1 MQCNTGGGGGDGG
14 VSLLVINDPK
24 TGVVGGKTL
33 SELLRGVKTGI
44 DGLTL
49 TGATITLSTIKLNTR
64 CVVIVVFLVVVF
76 ISSGIYYPLNCIMID
91 DAY

>member
-49 TGATITLSTIKLNTR
+49 TGATIMSSTIKLNAR
-64 CVVIVVFLVVVF
+64 CVAVVVAVVVVF
-76 ISSGIYYPLNCIMID
+76 IVRRYFSKYSHH
-91 DAY
+91 AS